1 MSRINTLIPRRLP
14 IILMLPLVA
23 VVTACG
29 ASEGRNLAIEIT
41 GARWSGGSVVVDG
54 SWMKGLSTPPA
65 CRLLESRD
73 GKVIGRF
80 GLEGAS
86 FDGNTFS
93 QEIVP
98 DKGSAGADAGYH
110 VQCTV
115 TLDSAKTAS
124 DVVPVE
130 VPG

>member
-1 MSRINTLIPRRLP
+1 MSRISTSIHWLP
-14 IILMLPLVA
+14 VLLMMSLVTLVA
-23 VVTACG
+23 ACG
-29 ASEGRNLAIEIT
+29 ASEGRSLAIEIS
-41 GARWSGGSVVVDG
+41 GARWSGESVIVDG

-73 GKVIGRF
+73 GEVIGRF
-80 GLEGAS
+80 SLEGAS

-98 DKGSAGADAGYH
+98 DKGSAAADAGYH
-110 VQCTV
+110 VRCTV
-115 TLDSAKTAS
+115 ALDSAKTAS
-124 DVVPVE
+124 DIAPVE